1 MFRECIHMA
10 TVTSKKTEGFT
21 LNWEG
26 KNRAGMLLRG
36 KITAT
41 SNAQATATLRQR
53 GIALTKLE
61 KRRAGFMEIRLG
73 QAIKPKDLIVFT
85 KQMAVMLKAG
95 VPLLQGLE
103 IVVRGHSNVN
113 VSRLVGDIST
123 DIQTGTLLSAAFRK
137 YPLYFDNFYCSL
149 IEAGESAGILD
160 QMLERLALYMA
171 TTEAIKSKIK
181 SALTYPVS
189 VLTVAFVV
197 IAVIMIFVVPAFKT
211 VFSSFG
217 ADLPAPTLLV
227 IAISEF
233 LMAYWWL
240 LIGGMGGG
248 LFYLS
253 YQLKRSVKLQNTMD
267 TLLLRLPLFGAIV
280 AKACV
285 ARWTRTLSTMFAA
298 GVPLVEA
305 LQCVGGAAGNSV
317 FALATTRIQQ
327 EVSMGMALTDAM
339 KNTKLFPPMVLQMCL
354 VGEESGSIDHML
366 GKAADFYELEVDD
379 MVAGIS
385 SLVEPLFMVVLGT
398 LIGGIVVA
406 MYLPIFKIGQVV

>member
-1 MFRECIHMA
+1 MA
-10 TVTSKKTEGFT
+10 TVTSKKPEEFT

-26 KNRAGMLLRG
+26 KNRAGRLLRG
-36 KITAT
+36 KIKAT
-41 SNAQATATLRQR
+41 SNAQANATLRRQ

-61 KRRAGFMEIRLG
+61 KRRAGFMGISAG
-73 QAIKPKDLIVFT
+73 KAIKPKDLIVFT

-103 IVVRGHSNVN
+103 IVVRGNSNVN
-113 VSRLVGDIST
+113 VSRLVGDIKT
-123 DIQTGTLLSAAFRK
+123 DIETGTLLSAAFRK
-137 YPLYFDNFYCSL
+137 YPLYFDSFYCSL

-233 LMAYWWL
+233 FVAYWWL

-267 TLLLRLPLFGAIV
+267 TMLLRLPLFGAIV
-280 AKACV
+280 AKSCV

-317 FALATTRIQQ
+317 FAQATTRIQQ
-327 EVSMGMALTDAM
+327 DVSMGMALTDAM

-385 SLVEPLFMVVLGT
+385 TLVEPLFMVVLGT

-406 MYLPIFKIGQVV
+406 MYMPIFKIGQVV